1 VLVRGALIIFMI
13 GIYFVAAFAGEVR
26 QIKREGLRVEGAKP
40 IDSRAQDQRPLL
52 SVGPNDLD
60 QGETSAL
67 SLEDSYDPDDSND
80 SDGSGGSKVKGMAG
94 ATDETIADKA
104 ATDIDLQSQR
114 ILATDLD
121 FPKEL
126 PPKRV
131 DLSESDSVVQK
142 SGGQPKNG
150 AEDKP
155 EDKPEDRPLTKGLVR
170 SQTQNS
176 VKENRE
182 GESSFSQDEAKIPV
196 LTASTANRE
205 HRSGGTTSR
214 LLMSLGLVLTLAI
227 AIGYGAK
234 YWTRKRLGFQ
244 DQTKIQILSQYHLG
258 PKKSLVIVQVAG
270 ESLLLGMT
278 DQSINLI
285 KPLALID
292 DEIPTTSPSHFLGE
306 LEEFSNLPSTGEVRD
321 RVQIQSSQNRTKEKS
336 TTEDVNL
343 KSIQTMITSRL
354 REMRTL

>member
-1 VLVRGALIIFMI
+1 MLVRGALIIFMI
-13 GIYFVAAFAGEVR
+13 GICFEATFAGEVR
-26 QIKREGLRVEGAKP
+26 QIKREDLRVEGAKP
-40 IDSRAQDQRPLL
+40 IDSRVQVQRPRL
-52 SVGPNDLD
+52 SVGPNDID
-60 QGETSAL
+60 QGENAAL
-67 SLEDSYDPDDSND
+67 SLEDSDDSND
-80 SDGSGGSKVKGMAG
+80 SDGSGGSKVKGMAV
-94 ATDETIADKA
+94 ATDKA
-104 ATDIDLQSQR
+104 STDIDLQSQR

-131 DLSESDSVVQK
+131 NLPESDSVVQK
-142 SGGQPKNG
+142 SGSQTDNG
-150 AEDKP
+150 ADDKPEEKP
-155 EDKPEDRPLTKGLVR
+155 EDKTQTRGLLR
-170 SQTQNS
+170 SHNPSS

-182 GESSFSQDEAKIPV
+182 GESSLSQDEAKIPV
-196 LTASTANRE
+196 LTASTTSRE

-214 LLMSLGLVLTLAI
+214 LLLSLGLVLTLAI

-234 YWTRKRLGFQ
+234 YWTRKRLGYQ

-306 LEEFSNLPSTGEVRD
+306 LEQFSNLPSMGEVRD

>member
-1 VLVRGALIIFMI
+1 VLVRGALITFMI
-13 GIYFVAAFAGEVR
+13 GICFETAFAGEVR
-26 QIKREGLRVEGAKP
+26 HIKREDLRVEGAKP
-40 IDSRAQDQRPLL
+40 IDSRLQIQRPIL
-52 SVGPNDLD
+52 SVGPNDIE
-60 QGETSAL
+60 QGENAAL
-67 SLEDSYDPDDSND
+67 SLEDSDDSDDSND
-80 SDGSGGSKVKGMAG
+80 SDGSGGSKVKGMAV
-94 ATDETIADKA
+94 ATDKATTDKA
-104 ATDIDLQSQR
+104 ASDIDLQSQR

-131 DLSESDSVVQK
+131 NLPESDSVVQK
-142 SGGQPKNG
+142 SGSQTDNG
-150 AEDKP
+150 GEDKP
-155 EDKPEDRPLTKGLVR
+155 EEKPEDKTQTRGLLR
-170 SQTQNS
+170 SHTPNS

-182 GESSFSQDEAKIPV
+182 GESSLSQDEAKIPV
-196 LTASTANRE
+196 LTASTTSRE

-214 LLMSLGLVLTLAI
+214 LLLSLGLVLTLAI

-234 YWTRKRLGFQ
+234 YWTRKRLGYQ

-270 ESLLLGMT
+270 ESLLLGVT

-306 LEEFSNLPSTGEVRD
+306 LEQFSNLPSMGEVRD

>member
-1 VLVRGALIIFMI
+1 MLVRGALIIFVI
-13 GIYFVAAFAGEVR
+13 GICFEPAFAGEVR
-26 QIKREGLRVEGAKP
+26 QIKRENLRVEGATP
-40 IDSRAQDQRPLL
+40 IDSRVQNQRPIL
-52 SVGPNDLD
+52 SIGPNDID
-60 QGETSAL
+60 QGENSAL
-67 SLEDSYDPDDSND
+67 DLEDSGDSND
-80 SDGSGGSKVKGMAG
+80 SDGSGGSKVKGMAV
-94 ATDETIADKA
+94 ATDEATSDKA
-104 ATDIDLQSQR
+104 SSDIDLQSQR

-131 DLSESDSVVQK
+131 NLPESDSVVQK
-142 SGGQPKNG
+142 SGSQTDNG
-150 AEDKP
+150 ADDKP
-155 EDKPEDRPLTKGLVR
+155 ENKTQTRGLLR
-170 SQTQNS
+170 NHNPNS
-176 VKENRE
+176 LKENRE
-182 GESSFSQDEAKIPV
+182 GESSLSQDEAKIPV
-196 LTASTANRE
+196 LTASTTSRE

-214 LLMSLGLVLTLAI
+214 LLMSLGLVLILAI

-244 DQTKIQILSQYHLG
+244 EQTKIQILSQYHLG

-292 DEIPTTSPSHFLGE
+292 DEVPTTSPSHFLGE
-306 LEEFSNLPSTGEVRD
+306 LEQFSNLPSMGEVRD
-321 RVQIQSSQNRTKEKS
+321 RVQIQSSQNRTEEES

>member
-1 VLVRGALIIFMI
+1 MVRGALIVFVI
-13 GIYFVAAFAGEVR
+13 GICFEATFAGEVR
-26 QIKREGLRVEGAKP
+26 QIKRETLRGEAAKS
-40 IDSRAQDQRPLL
+40 IDSRVQVQRPIL

-60 QGETSAL
+60 QGENKALDLENSDESDESAE
-67 SLEDSYDPDDSND
+67 SGQP
-80 SDGSGGSKVKGMAG
+80 GGSDESSGSRVRGIAG
-94 ATDETIADKA
+94 PTDKEGSE
-104 ATDIDLQSQR
+104 IDLQSQK
-114 ILATDLD
+114 ILATDLG
-121 FPKEL
+121 FPMEL

-131 DLSESDSVVQK
+131 DLIERDSSVQK
-142 SGGQPKNG
+142 SGTQPDNVSVVK
-150 AEDKP
+150 AQT
-155 EDKPEDRPLTKGLVR
+155 RGLVR
-170 SQTQNS
+170 SHTSNS
-176 VKENRE
+176 GKKNQE
-182 GESSFSQDEAKIPV
+182 GESSLNQDEENIPV

-205 HRSGGTTSR
+205 HKSGGTTSR
-214 LLMSLGLVLTLAI
+214 LLMSLGLILTLAF

-234 YWTRKRLGFQ
+234 YWTRKRLGHQ
-244 DQTKIQILSQYHLG
+244 DQTKIQILSQFHLG

-306 LEEFSNLPSTGEVRD
+306 LEEFSNLPSMGEVRD
-321 RVQIQSSQNRTKEKS
+321 RVQIQSSQNRIQEKS
-336 TTEDVNL
+336 ATEEVNL

>member
-1 VLVRGALIIFMI
+1 MLVRGALIIFMI
-13 GIYFVAAFAGEVR
+13 GINSEATFAGEVR
-26 QIKREGLRVEGAKP
+26 QIKREVSRGEGAKP
-40 IDSRAQDQRPLL
+40 IDSGSQIRRPLL
-52 SVGPNDLD
+52 SIGPNDID
-60 QGETSAL
+60 QAETGAL
-67 SLEDSYDPDDSND
+67 SSDEPDDSND
-80 SDGSGGSKVKGMAG
+80 SDVSNGSKGKGMPG
-94 ATDETIADKA
+94 AAEELIAEKSA
-104 ATDIDLQSQR
+104 SDIDVQSHR

-131 DLSESDSVVQK
+131 DLSESDPVVQK
-142 SGGQPKNG
+142 QGGQSNNG
-150 AEDKP
+150 VGNQF
-155 EDKPEDRPLTKGLVR
+155 EDRTLTKGLVR
-170 SQTQNS
+170 SQPEKS

-182 GESSFSQDEAKIPV
+182 SESSLSQDEAKIPV
-196 LTASTANRE
+196 LTASMSSRE

-234 YWTRKRLGFQ
+234 YWLRKRLGFQ

-292 DEIPTTSPSHFLGE
+292 DEIPTTTPSHFLGE
-306 LEEFSNLPSTGEVRD
+306 LEEFSNLPSAGEVRD
-321 RVQIQSSQNRTKEKS
+321 RVQIQSSQDRKKEMS
-336 TTEDVNL
+336 TAEDVNL

>member
-1 VLVRGALIIFMI
+1 MLVRGALIIFMI

-26 QIKREGLRVEGAKP
+26 QIKREGLQVGGAKP
-40 IDSRAQDQRPLL
+40 IDSRAQNQRPLL
-52 SVGPNDLD
+52 SIGPNDID

-67 SLEDSYDPDDSND
+67 SLEDSDDPEDSND

-94 ATDETIADKA
+94 ATDEAIADKA
-104 ATDIDLQSQR
+104 ASDIDLQSQR

-142 SGGQPKNG
+142 SVGQPKNG

-155 EDKPEDRPLTKGLVR
+155 EDRALTKGLVR

-182 GESSFSQDEAKIPV
+182 GESSLSQDEAKIPV
-196 LTASTANRE
+196 LTASAASRE

-306 LEEFSNLPSTGEVRD
+306 LEEFSSLPSMGEVRD

>member
-1 VLVRGALIIFMI
+1 MVRGALIVFMI
-13 GIYFVAAFAGEVR
+13 GIYFEAAFAGGVR
-26 QIKREGLRVEGAKP
+26 QIKREGARREAAQS
-40 IDSRAQDQRPLL
+40 IDSGVQIQRPIL

-60 QGETSAL
+60 QGENK
-67 SLEDSYDPDDSND
+67 SLELENSEESVQTGG
-80 SDGSGGSKVKGMAG
+80 SDESSRSGESSRSKVREIAGPIDKEGSG
-94 ATDETIADKA
+94 
-104 ATDIDLQSQR
+104 IDLQSQR
-114 ILATDLD
+114 ILATDLG

-131 DLSESDSVVQK
+131 DVTERDSSVQK
-142 SGGQPKNG
+142 LETQPDNLGVVKDQ
-150 AEDKP
+150 A
-155 EDKPEDRPLTKGLVR
+155 RGLVR
-170 SQTQNS
+170 SQTSNS
-176 VKENRE
+176 GMKNLED
-182 GESSFSQDEAKIPV
+182 ESSLNQEEENIPV

-205 HRSGGTTSR
+205 HKSGGTTSR
-214 LLMSLGLVLTLAI
+214 LLMSLGLILTLAI

-234 YWTRKRLGFQ
+234 YWTRKRLGHQ
-244 DQTKIQILSQYHLG
+244 DQTKIQILSQFHLG

-306 LEEFSNLPSTGEVRD
+306 LEEFSSLPSVGEVRD
-321 RVQIQSSQNRTKEKS
+321 RVQIQSSQNRMQEKS
-336 TTEDVNL
+336 ATEEVNL